1 MEIFSLEIYLLQN
14 RIRYKWGSE
23 ENEKWTN
30 MQLEPEMGK
39 ISTSLFTSVGKVIFR
54 LTSTDVGYVWSITKV
69 CRLKKLRRKRSN
81 DRRKAYFFYSSE
93 FFGK

>member
-1 MEIFSLEIYLLQN
+1 
-14 RIRYKWGSE
+14 
-23 ENEKWTN
+23 

-81 DRRKAYFFYSSE
+81 DRRKANFFILASFLESKLVKRLHSSLMSIA
-93 FFGK
+93 